1 MSQKTS
7 KRKELNWICS
17 STICDQV
24 ARVQLAKELQ
34 TAGHLS
40 HSHER
45 SEGSGHQFPLVV
57 VITKASFLPLE
68 STQTLLKLPYDLD
81 VLKYQL
87 LHLFCNNRR
96 IKGSSYCG

>member
-1 MSQKTS
+1 MNQK
-7 KRKELNWICS
+7 KERTELDLFFDNLANKWLEFSWPEKI
-17 STICDQV
+17 QV
-24 ARVQLAKELQ
+24 
-34 TAGHLS
+34 AGHLS

-57 VITKASFLPLE
+57 VITKATFLPPK
-68 STQTLLKLPYDLD
+68 STQALLELPYDLE

-87 LHLFCNNRR
+87 FHLFCNNRR